1 MCSCCC
7 AGEVTAAQAL
17 VTACEE
23 CKKVC
28 QHFSSTF
35 DAAVAQHKQQA
46 AAAGGAA
53 GDVDMDG

>member
-1 MCSCCC
+1 
-7 AGEVTAAQAL
+7 VTAAQAL